1 MIYVQNYDRCIKVW
15 YEVSTIS
22 GQNALN
28 KSYKQQCHEG
38 ENIGCVY
45 GLQQNDMKIQL
56 ASKCLAQKAL

>member
-1 MIYVQNYDRCIKVW
+1 MIYVQKYDRQIKVW
-15 YEVSTIS
+15 YETNMIS

-38 ENIGCVY
+38 KNIGHVY

-56 ASKCLAQKAL
+56 VS